1 MDFKDEKHL
10 DVCQNIEYGL
20 KHCYAINPR
29 LTDSLCAL
37 AIDNAKIA
45 IKQQFGFAKNE
56 HVTSAEDAQ
65 AVIDWRVTVGL
76 ERIGKINDLTLK
88 EYVSRLEKIK
98 SSVVRHSKDGKRSY
112 YERKVAFRRIG

>member
-1 MDFKDEKHL
+1 MSFNDDKHL

-20 KHCYAINPR
+20 KHCYEINPR
-29 LTDSLCAL
+29 LTDTFCAF

-65 AVIDWRVTVGL
+65 DVIDWCVTVGL
-76 ERIGKINDLTLK
+76 ERIGKINNLTLK
-88 EYVSRLEKIK
+88 EYVARLDKIK
-98 SSVVRHSKDGKRSY
+98 SSVVRHSNDGRRSY
-112 YERKVAFRRIG
+112 YEFVRNFLP